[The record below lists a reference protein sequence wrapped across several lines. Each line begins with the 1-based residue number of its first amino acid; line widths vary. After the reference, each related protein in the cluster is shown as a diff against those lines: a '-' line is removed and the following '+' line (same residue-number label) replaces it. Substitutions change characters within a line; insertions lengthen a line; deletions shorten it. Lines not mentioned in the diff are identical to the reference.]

1 MHIAYRITAYCI
13 TVYDITVYGTGAAIR
28 RDAAPGIQR
37 HTGTVRDGQRPAY
50 SITAAQPPLRT
61 MSMRTTVEASTLRTC
76 FL

>member
-13 TVYDITVYGTGAAIR
+13 TVYGITVYGTGAASLRI
-28 RDAAPGIQR
+28 AAPGIQR
-37 HTGTVRDGQRPAY
+37 RTGTVRDGQHPAY